1 VVNWSITV
9 YDYETWSMIQT
20 DTNRA
25 EIGSDD
31 DIVANPDGSV
41 DLYLGPAAP
50 KGKEKNWIKTIPG
63 RGWWVWFRN
72 KRTFSVVISSRF
84 SVPNASQSWARTIL
98 YALTV
103 FSLKYRK

>member
-9 YDYETWSMIQT
+9 YDYETRSMIQT

-63 RGWWVWFRN
+63 RGWWVWFRIYGPTEPFFD
-72 KRTFSVVISSRF
+72 KT
-84 SVPNASQSWARTIL
+84 W
-98 YALTV
+98 V
-103 FSLKYRK
+103 FPDFEKMY